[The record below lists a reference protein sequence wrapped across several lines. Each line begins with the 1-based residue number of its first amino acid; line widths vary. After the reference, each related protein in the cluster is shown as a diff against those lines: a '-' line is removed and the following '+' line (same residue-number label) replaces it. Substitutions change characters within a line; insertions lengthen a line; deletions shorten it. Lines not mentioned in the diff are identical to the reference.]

1 LTDLRNSHAY
11 DHDSAGSAMYLTAA
25 ATESSHEGH
34 PSKPRRIGRRVL
46 IAVGAVVLVLL
57 SLYGVFAPEIMHFAE
72 RPVFSAA
79 TDAGTID
86 LDRNAAPGVAPARY
100 LWVNGTLAVN
110 LTLTAKSPIGSY
122 SEYFIPIVESR
133 WTSRKPL
140 RFFIFY
146 VGRSLPRELGNKG
159 SQRISCRVRRV
170 HSDSPTESG
179 MDEWRGEGLQIAHDY
194 VLLDWIEPDEMPAG
208 QL

>member
-1 LTDLRNSHAY
+1 
-11 DHDSAGSAMYLTAA
+11 
-25 ATESSHEGH
+25 
-34 PSKPRRIGRRVL
+34 
-46 IAVGAVVLVLL
+46 VVLVLL
-57 SLYGVFAPEIMHFAE
+57 SLYGVFVAFLPEIMHFAE

-140 RFFIFY
+140 RSFIFY

-194 VLLDWIEPDEMPAG
+194 VLLDWIEPDKMPAG
-208 QL
+208 QP